1 VKTHNQVNTG
11 EARMNKSKTIAITI
25 IKWVFLL
32 FFFAVAVLPL
42 LWLIMTS
49 FKTEAEFSTFPLN
62 LPHIWQFQN
71 YIEAIHVARMDILL
85 MNSIIISIAA
95 TLLNLII
102 TSMAGFVISRES
114 FPFRNSIS
122 NILVAG
128 VLMPIVAFMVPYLTL
143 IRTLGLYNTRMAL
156 IVTYAAINI
165 PISFFLI
172 KSFMTGI
179 PRELEEAAIIDG
191 CTFSQR
197 YTKVI
202 LPLSRSGLVTAG
214 TLTFIWAWNE
224 FIYALLLTSSSQV
237 RTIQLGISFFSTQFR
252 SNYPAMYAAIVL
264 AMIPSILVYVFFHNK
279 IISGLTAGAV
289 KG

>member
-1 VKTHNQVNTG
+1 
-11 EARMNKSKTIAITI
+11 MNKSKTIAITI

>member
-1 VKTHNQVNTG
+1 
-11 EARMNKSKTIAITI
+11 MNKSKTIPITI
-25 IKWVFLL
+25 IKWVILL
-32 FFFAVAVLPL
+32 FFFSVAVLPL

-62 LPHIWQFQN
+62 LPHKWQFQN
-71 YIEAIHVARMDILL
+71 YIEAIHVARMNILL
-85 MNSIIISIAA
+85 MNSIIISFVA

-114 FPFRNSIS
+114 FPFRSSIS

-143 IRTLGLYNTRMAL
+143 IRSLGLYNTRMAL

-179 PRELEEAAIIDG
+179 PKELEEAAIIDG
-191 CTFSQR
+191 CTFAQR

-264 AMIPSILVYVFFHNK
+264 AMIPSILLYVFFHNK
-279 IISGLTAGAV
+279 IVSGLTAGAV